1 MPDKVSPI
9 EALPPASRAWGEIG
23 AHSDRPHWGMVVD
36 TERCLGC
43 WSCAVIC
50 KSENNVPLGGWWN
63 RILTEGEALDEPRT
77 QRGALEMSWL
87 PLACQHC
94 ENAPCVKACPVAATY
109 HRDDGLV
116 MMDNDRCIGCRYC
129 MIACPYGVRTFN
141 WGRPARPTPHETGM
155 VAARPLGTVEKCT
168 MCVHRV
174 PLLRGGVSLRRP
186 VLRRGVGH
194 GGQVHVLRAPCGART
209 RARLR
214 RHLPDADAHFRRSQ
228 RSGEPG
234 QRPDPRARGRSAPRR
249 GRHAAVRLIP
259 PVPPEAPAVTAATQP
274 GTRSAT
280 PAGARRRTLPSRP
293 VLAWLAVLAVLIGVG
308 AAAFAYQF
316 ATGLVV
322 TGMRNTVM
330 WGQYILFFM
339 FFIGL
344 SAGGL
349 IVASAG
355 RLFGVKAFK
364 PITRLAVLEATVA
377 VMLAGLFILPDL
389 GRPERVINILL
400 HPNLTS
406 PMVWDITIV
415 IVYTAMSMAYVWL
428 YARADL
434 ARRGSVLA
442 LGTGVSE
449 KALARDERIKS
460 AMAWVALPAAILLHS
475 ITAWIFGL
483 QISRGF
489 WYSAIMAPMFVA
501 SALVSGLAL
510 VTLLA
515 LVVRRV
521 GRIAFGDELV
531 AFLGGLLGV
540 FIAVEAFFV
549 GAEFLTAAYPGSPAE
564 SGPVTRL
571 LVGPFA
577 PLFFIE
583 AVGGLGVPFLIL
595 AVRRT
600 RTRPGWV
607 ALASVIA
614 IGGIFVH
621 RLNLILNGLSYAPIG
636 VEPGVSIGVWQ
647 GATTSSFAM
656 SNWYVPTIVEWLV
669 VVGILAVGALL
680 FTIAVALL
688 PIQEPAD
695 H

>member
-1 MPDKVSPI
+1 MQ
-9 EALPPASRAWGEIG
+9 A
-23 AHSDRPHWGMVVD
+23 
-36 TERCLGC
+36 
-43 WSCAVIC
+43 
-50 KSENNVPLGGWWN
+50 
-63 RILTEGEALDEPRT
+63 
-77 QRGALEMSWL
+77 
-87 PLACQHC
+87 
-94 ENAPCVKACPVAATY
+94 NA
-109 HRDDGLV
+109 G
-116 MMDNDRCIGCRYC
+116 
-129 MIACPYGVRTFN
+129 
-141 WGRPARPTPHETGM
+141 
-155 VAARPLGTVEKCT
+155 
-168 MCVHRV
+168 
-174 PLLRGGVSLRRP
+174 
-186 VLRRGVGH
+186 
-194 GGQVHVLRAPCGART
+194 
-209 RARLR
+209 
-214 RHLPDADAHFRRSQ
+214 
-228 RSGEPG
+228 
-234 QRPDPRARGRSAPRR
+234 
-249 GRHAAVRLIP
+249 
-259 PVPPEAPAVTAATQP
+259 
-274 GTRSAT
+274 
-280 PAGARRRTLPSRP
+280 AGARRRSRPSRP
-293 VLAWLAVLAVLIGVG
+293 IIAWLTLLALLMAIG

-316 ATGLVV
+316 ANGLVV

-355 RLFGVKAFK
+355 RLFGVRTFK

-400 HPNLTS
+400 HPNFTS

-415 IVYTAMSMAYVWL
+415 LIYTAMSLSYVWL

-442 LGTGVSE
+442 LGTGTTE
-449 KALARDERIKS
+449 RELARDDRLKS
-460 AMAWVALPAAILLHS
+460 RMAWVALPAAILLHS

-489 WYSAIMAPMFVA
+489 WYSAIMAPLFIA

-515 LVVRRV
+515 LAVRRA
-521 GRIAFGDELV
+521 GRIAFSDELV

-549 GAEFLTAAYPGSPAE
+549 GAEFLTAAYPGAPNEA
-564 SGPVTRL
+564 GPITRL

-577 PLFFIE
+577 PLFWVE
-583 AVGGLGVPFLIL
+583 VLAGLGVPFLIL

-600 RTRPGWV
+600 RTSPRWV
-607 ALASVIA
+607 AVASVIA

-647 GATTSSFAM
+647 GATAGSFAM
-656 SNWYVPTIVEWLV
+656 SHWYVPTIVEWLV
-669 VVGILAVGALL
+669 VVGLLAFGALL
-680 FTIAVALL
+680 FTLAVAFL
-688 PIQEPAD
+688 PMQEPD
-695 H
+695 EH